1 MLSLKIVSP
10 TGIVFESDCDFVV
23 LPGSE
28 GQLGILANHAPLLST
43 LKKGKITARQRGSAR
58 TFDISGGFVE
68 VLKNRITVL
77 AS

>member
-1 MLSLKIVSP
+1 MNLQVVSSMD
-10 TGIVFESDCDFVV
+10 IIFEGDCDFVV
-23 LPGSE
+23 LPGAE

-43 LKKGKITARQRGSAR
+43 LKKGRIKVRQKGGEK
-58 TFDISGGFVE
+58 TFSILGGFVE